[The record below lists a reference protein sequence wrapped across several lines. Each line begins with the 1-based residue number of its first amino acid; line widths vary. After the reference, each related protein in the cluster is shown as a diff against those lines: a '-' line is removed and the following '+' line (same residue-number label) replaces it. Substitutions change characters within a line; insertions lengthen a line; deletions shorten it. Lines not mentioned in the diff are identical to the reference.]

1 MYENNKLWKKI
12 GEPIMKKL
20 LMVVFLLVMWRVLAA
35 LPAAAQ
41 QQYQGYGMGPAAG
54 YGESGMMGHG
64 AYGHG
69 MMYTDDYEE
78 HGPGM
83 MGSGWMNWRKWWPWR
98 DNN

>member
-1 MYENNKLWKKI
+1 MEKNRGTNNEEI
-12 GEPIMKKL
+12 ANGCFFAGN
-20 LMVVFLLVMWRVLAA
+20 VAGLAA